1 MKKIQLCWMMLG
13 VIFMPLACDTLE
25 EDVAPTTDLSVSSAD
40 ISEASSSYRS
50 TGGEVL
56 INLLQGIEAS
66 QAVRIALEKAPTQGE
81 ATLLDSGYL
90 RYVPYPDYSAGTD
103 SIVVALSSGQS
114 SRKDTIRVVLSMPG
128 DSTLVDPI
136 PSDSI
141 CNGLIVRDDSYLLT
155 DSVAQFNQNRY
166 YLDVLTN
173 DQLCTLAYDL
183 TLPIENPNLTV
194 EDGKIVYT
202 SSDQQNISFA
212 YTVCL
217 QNDTCQSGQV
227 NVEFYS
233 CQPYA
238 LDDSVFFYQDPFV
251 GADTLTI
258 DVQANDQVCD
268 DTPINIYQAP
278 ARGRAWVED
287 NKIKYEYIIE
297 PNESYGTWLK
307 YEYGNGPVADSTN
320 RALVSI
326 EIRTK

>member
-1 MKKIQLCWMMLG
+1 MKKIQLFGMMLG

-25 EDVAPTTDLSVSSAD
+25 EDVAPTTDLSPSSSD
-40 ISEASSSYRS
+40 ISEASPSYNS

-66 QAVRIALEKAPTQGE
+66 QTVRIALEKAPTQGE

-90 RYVPYPDYSAGTD
+90 RYVPYPNFSVGTD

-114 SRKDTIRVVLSMPG
+114 SRKDTIRIVLR
-128 DSTLVDPI
+128 DSTLIDPI
-136 PSDSI
+136 PTDSI
-141 CNGLIVRDDSYLLT
+141 CSGLIVRDDFYLLT
-155 DSVAQFNQNRY
+155 DSVAQFNQERY
-166 YLDVLTN
+166 YLDVLAN
-173 DQLCTLAYDL
+173 DQLCTLSYNL
-183 TLPIENPNLTV
+183 TLPLENPNLSV

-202 SSDQQNISFA
+202 SADQQDISFA

-227 NVEFYS
+227 KVEFYS

-238 LDDSVFFYQDPFV
+238 FDDSVFFYQDPFV

-258 DVQANDQVCD
+258 DVRANDRVCD
-268 DTPINIYQAP
+268 DTPINIYQPP

-287 NKIKYEYIIE
+287 NKIKYEYVIE
-297 PNESYGTWLK
+297 PNESYGAWLK
-307 YEYGNGPVADSTN
+307 YEYGNGPVPDSTN
-320 RALVSI
+320 RAGVSI